1 MLTDSFNIK
10 DGILCQLYL
19 NNYTYLIRTNR
30 GILCACKKKAYK
42 EKEQLSVDN
51 S

>member
-10 DGILCQLYL
+10 DGILCYLYL

-30 GILCACKKKAYK
+30 GILCACKKKSLQGKGTA
-42 EKEQLSVDN
+42 
-51 S
+51 